1 MACNHGSS
9 WLSPYKQPLALKRE
23 PLILRTKT
31 VARVPGA
38 SAALDDDTKGHI
50 WHRCVVKNTP
60 EMWRYIALMLQ
71 TSMWMFHI
79 WLAECFPL
87 ETSLEWRE
95 DVTADSG
102 TAVSIRPKQ
111 ARQRQRDSRWK
122 QIPLEKNLV
131 WGLSFP
137 TWKHSGNCWH
147 GPNHQTWDLGRDTER
162 WQKELAPSVVTRTW
176 KSCVSQSKDM
186 VLENWFGVKVTI
198 HSKMRIHSLTSHLY
212 TQIVHRT
219 FLGLHS
225 KTELQHSPKQLT

>member
-122 QIPLEKNLV
+122 QISLEKNLV
-131 WGLSFP
+131 RFKFSHMETFRELLARAEPSDLR
-137 TWKHSGNCWH
+137 SGSWYRTLAKRIGSQCCNK
-147 GPNHQTWDLGRDTER
+147 DLKVLR
-162 WQKELAPSVVTRTW
+162 
-176 KSCVSQSKDM
+176 QSK
-186 VLENWFGVKVTI
+186 
-198 HSKMRIHSLTSHLY
+198 
-212 TQIVHRT
+212 
-219 FLGLHS
+219 
-225 KTELQHSPKQLT
+225 